1 MTLRV
6 RALPV
11 LALLGVAGVI
21 AAADGLSTAAASPWH
36 SARAAAATPVVA
48 LKNIQFHP
56 STVHIKVGQSV
67 TWKWEDADIE
77 TAHNVTSIGHTKFK
91 SSTTKQAG
99 TYHRGE
105 WGQGVQVSSFRKDR
119 KEAIQRYEHARDI
132 LIGLVKIGGGT
143 FSLGGLNT
151 RT

>member
-77 TAHNVTSIGHTKFK
+77 TPHNVTSIGSKHFK
-91 SSTTKQAG
+91 SSTTKMTG
-99 TYHRGE
+99 TYTVVFNTAGVYKFECTIHPLSM
-105 WGQGVQVSSFRKDR
+105 QGRVIVQ
-119 KEAIQRYEHARDI
+119 
-132 LIGLVKIGGGT
+132 
-143 FSLGGLNT
+143 
-151 RT
+151 

>member
-1 MTLRV
+1 MTLRS

-11 LALLGVAGVI
+11 LALLGVAGAI
-21 AAADGLSTAAASPWH
+21 AAADGLSTAAASPRP
-36 SARAAAATPVVA
+36 SAAAAGATPVVA

-67 TWKWEDADIE
+67 TWKWEDGDIE

-99 TYHRGE
+99 TYTVRFNTAGTYKFECTIHPLSM
-105 WGQGVQVSSFRKDR
+105 QGKVVV
-119 KEAIQRYEHARDI
+119 
-132 LIGLVKIGGGT
+132 G
-143 FSLGGLNT
+143 
-151 RT
+151 